1 MKKYASFFAGM
12 IVMIS
17 VLALSGTALAASGQL
32 QISNAGLVILDAVKV
47 KPGDNYSVDGQWLP
61 AAVTYTGTDGKPY
74 YYLPAQMMSVLPQTI
89 KPAWNRKIPIPQSSK
104 LA

>member
-74 YYLPAQMMSVLPQTI
+74 
-89 KPAWNRKIPIPQSSK
+89 
-104 LA
+104 